1 MKFRQISRCA
11 IVLAASLIITSCGA
25 SSSSGGESSATTISL
40 NDFKKDLSNK
50 VEAVYTAIRQ
60 ADTET
65 SKTGD
70 GIPDADVISAALL
83 NESLYS
89 KVEQAQD
96 GWGAN
101 LSRSLCK
108 GFTYDTL
115 LTRLKPAEKVFSI
128 SFVQKNY
135 QTNTSE
141 DYVFVPVQLSVFP
154 NVLDSELESLYQNF
168 NDVVSAEG
176 LSCETQLR
184 IGTNCSKSLGL
195 PGVANWYQESDVKKL
210 GCSIGSSSKIALES
224 TVEQIDYAWFTR
236 PFVVNQISAR
246 NKGTRI
252 ARTVVVLPQRTL
264 GTVFVL
270 EVSAMRNGKNPSAS
284 DVPSLIKVGNI
295 SKRIAAEVLSTWADL
310 IKEEF
315 DLISLIAK
323 DDAISNFSKG

>member
-1 MKFRQISRCA
+1 MKSRRIPRWA
-11 IVLAASLIITSCGA
+11 IVLVASLFITSCGA
-25 SSSSGGESSATTISL
+25 SSSSADKPTATTISL

-60 ADTET
+60 ADTKT

-70 GIPDADVISAALL
+70 GIPDSDVITSALL

-89 KVEQAQD
+89 KVEQSAD
-96 GWGAN
+96 YVGLN
-101 LSRSLCK
+101 MSRSLCK

-115 LTRLKPAEKVFSI
+115 LGRLKPAEKVFSI
-128 SFVQKNY
+128 SFRQKNA
-135 QTNTSE
+135 QTTDSE
-141 DYVFVPVQLSVFP
+141 DYVYVPVQLSVFP
-154 NVLDSELESLYQNF
+154 DVMVNELESLYQNF

-184 IGTNCSKSLGL
+184 TGTEGCKSLGL
-195 PGVANWYQESDVKKL
+195 PEVANWYQESDMKKA
-210 GCSIGSSSKIALES
+210 GCSIGSNAKVAVTS

-246 NKGTRI
+246 NKGVRF

-295 SKRIAAEVLSTWADL
+295 SKRIAAEIVDKWAEL
-310 IKEEF
+310 VKEEF